1 MKNHLKTLGLALCML
16 PIYLHAGTGEDLK
29 QTYQEPIPAGTI
41 LPVTLNSN
49 LRSDKS
55 ASGAAI
61 TATLMVDVPLAAGKT
76 LRAGSQL
83 TGHVIEA
90 VTPGRGSDEAKISF
104 QFDDVRL
111 ENRMIPIT
119 ANLRALAS
127 VMEVDAAQV
136 PKSGGAEDYGSNWN
150 LVQIGGDQVSY
161 GRGGP
166 VTLGSSVVGES
177 TSQGTLANAQTF
189 WLFSTNAS
197 GAYGFGNVRIAHSG
211 STEPLGEVTLT
222 SSRRAVKVGKG
233 SGMLLRVE
241 SSGAGE
247 AQGRSTSSRGTGQ

>member
-16 PIYLHAGTGEDLK
+16 PIYLHAGTGEDVN

-111 ENRMIPIT
+111 QNRMIPIT

-136 PKSGGAEDYGSNWN
+136 PKSGGAEDYSSNWN

-161 GRGGP
+161 GRG
-166 VTLGSSVVGES
+166 
-177 TSQGTLANAQTF
+177 
-189 WLFSTNAS
+189 
-197 GAYGFGNVRIAHSG
+197 
-211 STEPLGEVTLT
+211 
-222 SSRRAVKVGKG
+222 
-233 SGMLLRVE
+233 
-241 SSGAGE
+241 
-247 AQGRSTSSRGTGQ
+247 